1 VDLRGLISR
10 ILHNF
15 SVVRLELFDLTR
27 ELFVLWVI
35 THIHNTILSDNM
47 ENFILHLS
55 FDCIKPVATIS
66 QLDEVKKDR
75 H

>member
-1 VDLRGLISR
+1 
-10 ILHNF
+10 
-15 SVVRLELFDLTR
+15 LFDLTC

-47 ENFILHLS
+47 KNFILHLS